1 MDNKNTLASG
11 TTAVLS
17 GRYRLPGVSSLP
29 DADRSKF
36 DPVRFGTLV
45 RDMCGGLSVRS
56 FAEKIGVSPS
66 YISKC
71 TNFKLESPP
80 TKKTLFKL
88 SNATPEQPIDL
99 SELTEAAG
107 YTALKDQWISIPDS
121 DLYRRAVSYST
132 ALSDFFGGDVLGA
145 CYELQ
150 KALMTHGIDGDV
162 ITRINRAK
170 GYFEITDIE
179 NDQIYVG
186 IPAYCNDEDGMIAV
200 FFTMSKRYIQLTKDE
215 DAGNKVFYILTDHEV
230 IYENCLQLQM
240 AGNSKASVV
249 LYTADR
255 AGFTKEDLLQGS
267 GAKPIS
273 LLDKIE
279 N

>member
-1 MDNKNTLASG
+1 MDKKNTLASG

-150 KALMTHGIDGDV
+150 KALMTHGIDGDMT
-162 ITRINRAK
+162 TRINRAK

-179 NDQIYVG
+179 SGQIYVG

-230 IYENCLQLQM
+230 IYENCLQLQT

-249 LYTADR
+249 LYTADH
-255 AGFTKEDLLQGS
+255 AGFTKEDLLRGS
-267 GAKPIS
+267 GAKPFRS
-273 LLDKIE
+273 
-279 N
+279 